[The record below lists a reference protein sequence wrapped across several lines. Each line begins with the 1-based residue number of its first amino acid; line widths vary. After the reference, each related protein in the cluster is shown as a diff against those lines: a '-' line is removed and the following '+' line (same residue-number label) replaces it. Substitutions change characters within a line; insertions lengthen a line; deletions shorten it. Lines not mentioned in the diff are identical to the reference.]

1 MDGGWIFNPSL
12 RKSDCMV
19 RIVALMLAC
28 CQLLGCSLLHD
39 DEPSGT
45 AKEPTAQDLKI
56 LQGKIRDTFP
66 QLKLAG
72 SPEISPVQL
81 NKANGVL
88 ANWTICLRNDAPDG
102 MRYYAF
108 YVQGSEVKEYRLAV
122 MMDGCERQTFA
133 PIPKT

>member
-1 MDGGWIFNPSL
+1 MFRIAALIF
-12 RKSDCMV
+12 V
-19 RIVALMLAC
+19 C
-28 CQLLGCSLLHD
+28 CQLLGCSLLRD
-39 DEPSGT
+39 DEPS
-45 AKEPTAQDLKI
+45 ASAAEPTAQDLKV

-66 QLKLAG
+66 LLKLSG

-88 ANWTICLRNDAPDG
+88 ANWTICLRNDAPDS
-102 MRYYAF
+102 MHYYAF

-133 PIPKT
+133 PIPKA